1 MRAITR
7 YFLLYLAFTSNVHAI
22 VLGTVD
28 KFNTYSSVGYTL
40 TTAGGLGSVVALDQN
55 WVLTAAH
62 VFGSAPALSD
72 PALLVM
78 GDSFTGVEGAYIYF
92 DEVITHPDYK
102 SGEFHDDLALVK
114 LSAFDPIIPTPGSID
129 ASFATLSNVG
139 LGGGLLPAT
148 ATLTGYGLT
157 SVDGTVDLNEPFLR
171 RYGVD
176 ATDPFGPPT
185 PTVDPGF
192 PYDCSHAMW
201 LCTYSTTGGAPGD
214 SGGSMWLDYGG
225 GEVVAGINS
234 FIFDENDLLNPP
246 GTPDWNNG
254 YWTVG
259 TSTAYY
265 EDWITS
271 YVPTAMFGSSPVPIP
286 SAVWLFGSGLLG
298 LIGIARRKK
307 AA

>member
-1 MRAITR
+1 MRAIIR
-7 YFLLYLAFTSNVHAI
+7 YFLLYLAFTSNAHAI
-22 VLGTVD
+22 VLGTDDVL
-28 KFNTYSSVGYTL
+28 NTYSSVGYIV
-40 TTAGGLGSVVALDQN
+40 TTGGGLGSVVALDPY

-62 VFGSAPALSD
+62 VVEDD
-72 PALLVM
+72 PVFFVM
-78 GDSFTGVEGAYIYF
+78 GDPNPSAEGTTAEGLYYTI
-92 DEVITHPDYK
+92 DQVIPHDDYVP
-102 SGEFHDDLALVK
+102 GQFHDDLALIH
-114 LSAFDPIIPTPGSID
+114 LASDPIVPTPGVVD

-157 SVDGTVDLNEPFLR
+157 SVDGTVDPNDPLLR
-171 RYGVD
+171 RYGVA